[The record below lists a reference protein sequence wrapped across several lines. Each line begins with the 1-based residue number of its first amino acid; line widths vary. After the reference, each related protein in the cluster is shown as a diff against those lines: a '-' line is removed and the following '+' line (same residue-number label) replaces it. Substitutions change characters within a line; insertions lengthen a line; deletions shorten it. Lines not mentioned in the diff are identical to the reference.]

1 MSRTPCLQRPGLC
14 LCVHWKIVVTLFLN
28 KKGCFIRT
36 ISGKGYLQILRLISG
51 VCASRPNDQ
60 VVIFSPPNSFVR
72 VVTSKSY
79 ESVLGLLESRWIT
92 LPPIP
97 LHVFLEVTEWFPV
110 FALVCV
116 LVSHAYFHKPKSCLE
131 EQDVRWTSL
140 RSETGL
146 KTWGLCEVTFRSYGS
161 LTSCII

>member
-1 MSRTPCLQRPGLC
+1 MEGWVKAIEKRQWFQNCA
-14 LCVHWKIVVTLFLN
+14 KISKKESLKKYFRQNLEINVVYLHSNISTISFLICAKHIYNYFLIYVPYTLSTETSSLPVRSLENCKVTLFLN

-79 ESVLGLLESRWIT
+79 ESVLGLLESR
-92 LPPIP
+92 
-97 LHVFLEVTEWFPV
+97 
-110 FALVCV
+110 
-116 LVSHAYFHKPKSCLE
+116 
-131 EQDVRWTSL
+131 
-140 RSETGL
+140 
-146 KTWGLCEVTFRSYGS
+146 
-161 LTSCII
+161 